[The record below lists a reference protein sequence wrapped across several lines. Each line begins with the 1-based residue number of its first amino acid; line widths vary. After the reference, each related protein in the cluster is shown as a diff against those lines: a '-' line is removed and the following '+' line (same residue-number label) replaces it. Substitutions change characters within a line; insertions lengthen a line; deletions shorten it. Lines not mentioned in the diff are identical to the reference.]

1 MVAKEEYAGGNNV
14 TTNVKDDSKIT
25 YNGKDYPFDQPTV
38 NVKIQFAIS
47 DAASDIFLGENLNG
61 YADAAETKIKK
72 VNGLNEDS
80 KMLKDIDLS
89 SLTLEY
95 YSDEACTKKVTIDE
109 IKASKPEEDKTYYV
123 KATVKPKEKATDA
136 SNANCTLKVTENNK
150 TVEKI
155 YNNDANTGVYATVR
169 KDEDGK
175 NLAYAGQYNITV
187 KTGKLTITKKIS
199 KNAIKESEG
208 DPIFTFKITNET
220 TGDVYYKTLRFSA
233 NSNDRD
239 EEDTTTDVGIFNVK
253 VSTTLT
259 GLPQGI
265 YKVEE
270 LDTMGF
276 TLESFKV
283 TGGTKCASKI
293 DTDNIKIAMGLEKKE
308 DSDWNN
314 AKTFSSVEGDGHL
327 DKDTAAVKATNK
339 KTRTPGKMTD
349 TDVVKNSF
357 VITEEGTG
365 TVKKD
370 SNVDNGNTSDV
381 RK

>member
-1 MVAKEEYAGGNNV
+1 MTSSTVYKN
-14 TTNVKDDSKIT
+14 DS
-25 YNGKDYPFDQPTV
+25 
-38 NVKIQFAIS
+38 
-47 DAASDIFLGENLNG
+47 
-61 YADAAETKIKK
+61 
-72 VNGLNEDS
+72 
-80 KMLKDIDLS
+80 
-89 SLTLEY
+89 
-95 YSDEACTKKVTIDE
+95 
-109 IKASKPEEDKTYYV
+109 
-123 KATVKPKEKATDA
+123 
-136 SNANCTLKVTENNK
+136 
-150 TVEKI
+150 
-155 YNNDANTGVYATVR
+155 NTGVAATAK
-169 KDEDGK
+169 KDEKG
-175 NLAYAGQYNITV
+175 NTLAYAGQYNITV
-187 KTGKLTITKKIS
+187 KTGELTITKKIS

-283 TGGTKCASKI
+283 TGGTNCASKI

-357 VITEEGTG
+357 VITGGKVEQ
-365 TVKKD
+365 KPD
-370 SNVDNGNTSDV
+370 VDNGNTSDV